1 MKQHRSQSL
10 LASWRSS
17 GPGRLPFKAAA
28 LGAGI
33 ALLMSGCAGQAES
46 GGASGSAAPKQGG
59 TLTVALSAIP
69 PTIDPYATSLQAA
82 WTAARNVCEPLFD
95 VSTAFEVK
103 PVLVDSFNYDG
114 QLTYT
119 LKLRSGVSFQ
129 NGEPFTANDVIASL
143 NRYFLTPG
151 NGSILKGLTAGLSS
165 SGTDEVTIKLKQPSA
180 VIPTLLTTAYM
191 MPASIVKDR
200 PITNPVNDL
209 VCTGP
214 YKLTKYSADQNIELE
229 RWDGYK
235 SPAGPSD
242 GGTGEKKAYADK
254 IVFTPLPEASTRLQ
268 AVQTGQVDIAG
279 GLPLDDYDSVSSSG
293 TAKALLTSPLSG
305 STVVFNKVSGIM
317 ANTKMRQAFL
327 AALNMT
333 DIMGAGF
340 GKQDYFSVDGSI
352 IPAANKVWASDAG
365 TENYNKPDLGKVKQL
380 LSDAGY
386 TGQPITWVTTKDDNT
401 WYAPVLPAQQQLK
414 AAGLN
419 VDVQVVDQATL
430 ISRRTDPTKYD
441 LFSSGI
447 PTYAD
452 PVLLPYLQESFPGGW
467 KNPQRDA
474 LLTKLSTEPDP
485 AARKAAWDELQKLVW
500 TEVPFLKFGTTKVLF
515 AVSSRTQVDRPDEL
529 AGYYYNTWLNG

>member
-1 MKQHRSQSL
+1 MMQRVAKSL
-10 LASWRSS
+10 LASRRPTAR
-17 GPGRLPFKAAA
+17 GTVAIRAAA
-28 LGAGI
+28 LATGVTLLVSGCGGQADGGGAG
-33 ALLMSGCAGQAES
+33 Q
-46 GGASGSAAPKQGG
+46 SAQPTRGG

-69 PTIDPYATSLQAA
+69 PTVDPYATSLQAA
-82 WTAARNVCEPLFD
+82 WTTARNVCEPLFD
-95 VSTAFEVK
+95 VSTSFEVK
-103 PVLVDSFNYDG
+103 PVLVDTVNYDG
-114 QLTYT
+114 KLTYT

-129 NGEPFTANDVIASL
+129 NGQPFTADDVVASL
-143 NRYFLTPG
+143 SRYLLTPG
-151 NGSILKGLTAGLSS
+151 NGSILKGLTTGITS
-165 SGTDEVTIKLKQPSA
+165 SGTDQVTISLKQPSA
-180 VIPTLLTTAYM
+180 AIPTLLTTAYM

-200 PITNPVNDL
+200 PITSPVNDL

-214 YKLTKYSADQNIELE
+214 YKLTKYTADQNIELE

-235 SPAGPSD
+235 SPSGPSD

-279 GLPLDDYDSVSSSG
+279 SLPLDVYDSVSSSG

-305 STVVFNKVSGIM
+305 STVVFNKISGVM
-317 ANTKMRQAFL
+317 ADTRMRQAFL

-340 GKQDYFSVDGSI
+340 GNKDFYSVDGSI
-352 IPAANKVWASDAG
+352 IPEANKTWASTAG
-365 TENYNKPDLGKVKQL
+365 TENYNKPDLEKVKQL
-380 LSDAGY
+380 LKDAGY
-386 TGQPITWVTTKDDNT
+386 NGQPITWVTTKDDNT

-430 ISRRTDPTKYD
+430 ISRRTDPSKYD

-467 KNPQRDA
+467 KNAQRDA

-515 AVSSRTQVDRPDEL
+515 AVSSRTQVERPDEL